1 MRSLIFQ
8 SLPRIMDETITERQL
23 FETVAA
29 SLRRGSLWASSPEH
43 GDAAPWLQL
52 YFFARI
58 APHQLP
64 LRNNMAFHCG
74 IELTSFRA
82 ER

>member
-1 MRSLIFQ
+1 MISPRRERSKTRSPIFQ

-29 SLRRGSLWASSPEH
+29 SLRRGALWALRREH

-52 YFFARI
+52 YFFR
-58 APHQLP
+58 
-64 LRNNMAFHCG
+64 
-74 IELTSFRA
+74 E
-82 ER
+82 